1 MSPGGRRAGF
11 SGSVRLHPHGTDLE
25 IQNRK
30 KNKMNRVSIAL
41 VAVCLV
47 TSHLMAQRSPSR
59 PVDAG
64 TSFSGQYLGVRQNPD
79 GGVCFP
85 APFYQNCN
93 YDSNNSYALDLYR
106 LWALSAFWNGVHQS
120 DPPQPSYTNQ
130 SPEPPPPPP
139 PPVTPVLHE
148 YHWPE
153 QVSTSATFSIVTTS
167 GTVYLAT
174 MVWVEGGNVR
184 FNSVDGGVGHIPL
197 SSVSRSLTETANAR
211 KSLNLRLPW
220 TQAATPDIEA
230 LPEDGACSAG
240 DIRPFSGAY

>member
-1 MSPGGRRAGF
+1 
-11 SGSVRLHPHGTDLE
+11 
-25 IQNRK
+25 
-30 KNKMNRVSIAL
+30 
-41 VAVCLV
+41 
-47 TSHLMAQRSPSR
+47 MAQRSPSR

-130 SPEPPPPPP
+130 SPEPSPPPP
-139 PPVTPVLHE
+139 PPVKPVLHE

-174 MVWVEGGNVR
+174 MVWVEGGNVH
-184 FNSVDGGVGHIPL
+184 FNSVDGGVGQIPL
-197 SSVSRSLTETANAR
+197 SSVSRSLTETAKGPAASITTEPSMVESGQPVTLKWPSTNA
-211 KSLNLRLPW
+211 
-220 TQAATPDIEA
+220 TEA
-230 LPEDGACSAG
+230 PTSFA
-240 DIRPFSGAY
+240 SGN

>member
-1 MSPGGRRAGF
+1 M
-11 SGSVRLHPHGTDLE
+11 
-25 IQNRK
+25 
-30 KNKMNRVSIAL
+30 AL
-41 VAVCLV
+41 LAVCLV

-64 TSFSGQYLGVRQNPD
+64 TSFSGQNLGVRQNLD

-85 APFYQNCN
+85 APSYQYCN
-93 YDSNNSYALDLYR
+93 YDYNNR
-106 LWALSAFWNGVHQS
+106 LWAFYTFANGMRES

-130 SPEPPPPPP
+130 SPEPPPLPP

-174 MVWVEGGNVR
+174 MVWVEGGNVH
-184 FNSVDGGVGHIPL
+184 FNSVDGGVGQIPL

-211 KSLNLRLPW
+211 KNLNLRLPW
-220 TQAATPDIEA
+220 TQVATPDIEA

-240 DIRPFSGAY
+240 DIRPLSGAY